1 MVPEVSWVG
10 RDLRCPWPAPP
21 PIGRTFRQERAV
33 GSEGMAG
40 SGEPVVWPEWG
51 GPLQT
56 GMKYLEAHVPGK
68 WKLPSKMK
76 C

>member
-1 MVPEVSWVG
+1 M
-10 RDLRCPWPAPP
+10 
-21 PIGRTFRQERAV
+21 
-33 GSEGMAG
+33 GSEGMAS
-40 SGEPVVWPEWG
+40 SGEPVVWPECG